1 MAPETTRPPDAEVT
15 AAVETWQPWLPP
27 LPNGPFNPP
36 DQSSFNWSFL
46 TQDTFPPHPGLI
58 SVAHWAWETIKDTG
72 TCHPYVVTIGAMGA
86 GKSTLAETLAAAAP
100 KTTRYFP
107 EEYQKIK
114 PLPQFYALLAE
125 YVRSQNAG
133 ILDQLHPV
141 QAQVQGGFAALKFT
155 QMLETAALVPLQP
168 VIQDVWAPAD
178 TTYVIAHTQLGI
190 MSQANLNH
198 YATDVALRHQLLP
211 PHVKYPII
219 IYPHISFSAL
229 ETRIRQ
235 VRGRDFEA
243 GVPPNYLQQLHQVS
257 NQLATALTHLGYP
270 VISVDAEN
278 HDFRPENGGLDHAR
292 QLWGQIYQLHQEKVL
307 PHLGLA

>member
-1 MAPETTRPPDAEVT
+1 MVAEITHHPDVAVT
-15 AAVETWQPWLPP
+15 EAVKIWQPWLPP
-27 LPNGPFNPP
+27 LSDIPFAPP
-36 DQSSFNWSFL
+36 DHSPITWSSL
-46 TQDTFPPHPGLI
+46 TTETFPPHASLI
-58 SVAHWAWETIKDTG
+58 SAAESAWQAIQDTRV
-72 TCHPYVVTIGAMGA
+72 CHPYVITIGAMGA

-107 EEYQKIK
+107 EEYQKIR

-125 YVRSQNAG
+125 YVHSQDAN
-133 ILDQLHPV
+133 ILDQLHQV

-155 QMLETAALVPLQP
+155 QMLEATALLPFQP

-178 TTYVIAHTQLGI
+178 TTYVIAHAQMGI
-190 MSQANLNH
+190 MSQDNLHH
-198 YATDVALRHQLLP
+198 YAADVALRHQLLP

-219 IYPHISFSAL
+219 IYPHISFPAL

-243 GVPPNYLQQLHQVS
+243 SVPPRYLEHLHQVGS
-257 NQLATALTHLGYP
+257 QLAQTLEHLGYP

-292 QLWGQIYQLHQEKVL
+292 RLWDQIYQLHQEKVL
-307 PHLGLA
+307 PRLGLG